1 MNKVLNFGVDYIDYT
16 GEYTSIR
23 KGGYIPWG
31 IDNLYPQ
38 FIYKLRSMSTMH
50 GRIIESK
57 KQMIGG
63 AGWDMSL
70 INSDI
75 FKNGDSKDDMNDI
88 LLKISESIAD
98 IGGVFI
104 KVFWSLDRKSV
115 SKVEV
120 LPYQNVRIV
129 LPDDENPTPDKIKW
143 FLVSDDWDNVTK
155 FRPRK
160 YHIYDVDN
168 NIENPVQI
176 YYWKGNGIKFY
187 PEPTW
192 IAAKESIILED
203 KLDRYHLKSVM
214 NGFHL
219 GKFIT
224 FPYNGRNI
232 SDEEKESI
240 VKNLRRELE
249 GEENANKNFIWLAE
263 DKEHIPDFKDLS
275 SQNVDNSKFIT
286 LQNERVT
293 QAIMT
298 AHGVTNPSLF
308 AIKTP
313 GSLGSSKELIDSL
326 NIFQSIVIGPI
337 QLVIE
342 NIMSYLIPQTTWSIL
357 QFKIYENVQVD
368 IVGIL
373 SSTLPIEQKR
383 IILEM
388 GGIDPVYIKKLLPNN
403 E

>member
-1 MNKVLNFGVDYIDYT
+1 
-16 GEYTSIR
+16 
-23 KGGYIPWG
+23 
-31 IDNLYPQ
+31 
-38 FIYKLRSMSTMH
+38 
-50 GRIIESK
+50 
-57 KQMIGG
+57 
-63 AGWDMSL
+63 
-70 INSDI
+70 
-75 FKNGDSKDDMNDI
+75 
-88 LLKISESIAD
+88 
-98 IGGVFI
+98 
-104 KVFWSLDRKSV
+104 
-115 SKVEV
+115 
-120 LPYQNVRIV
+120 
-129 LPDDENPTPDKIKW
+129 
-143 FLVSDDWDNVTK
+143 
-155 FRPRK
+155 
-160 YHIYDVDN
+160 
-168 NIENPVQI
+168 
-176 YYWKGNGIKFY
+176 
-187 PEPTW
+187 
-192 IAAKESIILED
+192 
-203 KLDRYHLKSVM
+203 M

-357 QFKIYENVQVD
+357 QFKIYENAQVD